1 MTPPSASLR
10 RISGTFAANLTLYML
25 AAATG
30 PLAARLLGPDGR
42 GALAAIQLWPGAIAT
57 FAMLGLPE
65 AVAYFGARQ
74 PERAGRWLWTSV
86 AVGLAAACVATAI
99 GYVLID
105 VGLRGHDAGIVHA
118 AHVYLLLVVLTPVIG
133 LPCQLARGL
142 GRFGLWNA
150 MRVAPAL
157 GWLAVLAATWLSGS
171 RAAETIA
178 TGYLW
183 FLIVEAVV
191 IVAVCVKQFALPK
204 VVELRD
210 AGTLLRYGLPS
221 GLSAVPQFLNLR
233 VDQMLIA
240 AMLPTRQLGL
250 YVAAVSWSAISGVVL
265 NAAAPVISRRLAV
278 ERDVAVARSIFGRS
292 TRAAVIVSALTAGAF
307 AIVTPAAMAFVYG
320 GAFREAVPIAIVLSA
335 ANAFVMIN
343 TVLEEG
349 LRGLGDTPTI
359 LKCELAGFAA
369 TALALALL
377 LRPMGIMGAAVA
389 SVAGYS
395 AVTAALGVS
404 LRRHDLTFEAAFRP
418 RGADVR
424 YVLDVASASWDQVRR
439 LAAPAV

>member
-1 MTPPSASLR
+1 MTRRDLLAKSGGGFGLTALAS
-10 RISGTFAANLTLYML
+10 IMQG
-25 AAATG
+25 AATG

-57 FAMLGLPE
+57 VAMLGLPE
-65 AVAYFGARQ
+65 SVAYFGARQ
-74 PERAGRWLWTSV
+74 PARAGEWLWTSV
-86 AVGLAAACVATAI
+86 LVGLAAACVATAV

-105 VGLRGHDAGIVHA
+105 VGLRGHDPHIIHA
-118 AHVYLLLVVLTPVIG
+118 AHVYLLLILLTPIIG

-142 GRFGLWNA
+142 GRFGVWNA

-157 GWLAVLAATWLSGS
+157 GWLTVLAFTWLGGS
-171 RAAETIA
+171 RAAETVA

-183 FLIVEAVV
+183 FLIVEAAV
-191 IVAVCVKQFALPK
+191 IVAACVKLFAPPK
-204 VVELRD
+204 AFSLRD
-210 AGTLLRYGLPS
+210 ASTLLRYGLPS

-233 VDQMLIA
+233 VDQILIA

-278 ERDVAVARSIFGRS
+278 EQDVAVARSIFGRA

-307 AIVTPAAMAFVYG
+307 AVVTPSAMALVYG
-320 GAFREAVPIAIVLSA
+320 AAFREAIPIAVVLSA

-359 LKCELAGFAA
+359 LKCELVGFAA
-369 TALALALL
+369 TAIALALL

-395 AVTAALGVS
+395 AVTTALGVS
-404 LRRHDLTFEAAFRP
+404 LRRHDLTFDAAFRP

-424 YVLDVASASWDQVRR
+424 YVIDVAAASWDQVRR